1 MIRIVIADDHHLV
14 RQSIV
19 SLFERMDDIEIVGE
33 AADGHETLS
42 LIQKKRPDI
51 VIMDISMPLMNGIEA
66 THKIQ
71 SLYVDTRVIILSMH
85 SDEDVVLQALKNG
98 AKGYLLKSSV
108 VEELIIAIRSVS
120 RGEMYLSPSIAQSV
134 LSDFLRSD
142 STEKQMTV
150 LDRLSSRER
159 EILQLIIEGNTNKAI
174 ALTLN
179 ISIKTVE
186 KHRASIMRK
195 LDVHS
200 LPELIL
206 FALKHRVVFLVE

>member
-19 SLFERMDDIEIVGE
+19 FLFEQMDDIEIVGE
-33 AADGHETLS
+33 AADGYESLS

-71 SLYVDTRVIILSMH
+71 SLHVDTRVIILSMH

-108 VEELIIAIRSVS
+108 VEELIIAIRSVN
-120 RGEMYLSPSIAQSV
+120 RGEMYLSPSITQSI
-134 LSDFLRSD
+134 LSDFLHSD
-142 STEKQMTV
+142 PADKPMTV

-159 EILQLIIEGNTNKAI
+159 EILQLIIEGHTNNAVAI
-174 ALTLN
+174 ALN

-200 LPELIL
+200 FPELIL
-206 FALKHRVVFLVE
+206 FALKHRAVFLVE

>member
-66 THKIQ
+66 TRQVQ
-71 SLYVDTRVIILSMH
+71 SLDVDTQVIILSMH

-134 LSDFLRSD
+134 LSDFLQSD
-142 STEKQMTV
+142 SSERPKTV
-150 LDRLSSRER
+150 LDRLSFRER
-159 EILQLIIEGNTNKAI
+159 EILQLIVEGHTNKAV

-186 KHRASIMRK
+186 KHRASIMKK

-206 FALKHRVVFLVE
+206 LALKHRVVFLAE